1 LRKWERVCLLEP
13 QRDPATGYRVY
24 APADVRDAHLAHQL
38 RRGGYLLRQ
47 IAPLIAQVR
56 RAGGVAPLE
65 ATLGEWHA
73 RLSTRGLSMLAAAA
87 ELSAYLEEHGH
98 PTPASLSA

>member
-1 LRKWERVCLLEP
+1 LRKWERAGLLEP

-65 ATLGEWHA
+65 ATLGEWRA
-73 RLSTRGLSMLAAAA
+73 RLSTRGRSRALCL
-87 ELSAYLEEHGH
+87 
-98 PTPASLSA
+98 P

>member
-1 LRKWERVCLLEP
+1 MRKWERAGLLEP

-56 RAGGVAPLE
+56 RAGGGCPTGSDPRGVARQALDARPLD
-65 ATLGEWHA
+65 A
-73 RLSTRGLSMLAAAA
+73 RGRSRALCL
-87 ELSAYLEEHGH
+87 
-98 PTPASLSA
+98 P